1 MRAAMLSILLE
12 DQECRA
18 LLGQK
23 IAIGDYTNMIA
34 VQKQLLQALG
44 LRRVAR
50 DVLSLDQYLDQPQQ
64 AAE

>member
-44 LRRVAR
+44 LHRVPR
-50 DVLSLDQYLDQPQQ
+50 DVTPDPLDYASE